1 MSFKALVADDEY
13 LIRRGIISFLNNY
26 EDFEVVAEAE
36 DGEMALEQAL
46 KNPVDVYFVD
56 INMPFLNGLEFIQEL
71 KKIRPKALVVMITG
85 YDRFD
90 YAREALKLGTF
101 EYLLKPIMEDTFDEM
116 IQRVRKRLEE
126 DMKENKYLEWAQ
138 AMLTQS
144 RGHLID
150 TFLPKVLEGH
160 FTNEE
165 IVERMLYLKLYIPI
179 KFTMVLIQMEYQD
192 SFDVGKRWDDDLLFF
207 AAKNI
212 GNEIFNNRPDTGCCQ
227 DAYGNL
233 VIILEEI
240 RIEEGRAKAEKC
252 QLVLENYMPVKVRI
266 VRESGNGHENLPEVY
281 QTAVSRLRELKGVS
295 AAIKEIKA
303 FVEQNYSKKDFSL
316 QEAAEHVNLSCQHLS
331 RIFKKEMGITFID
344 YVTSVRIRKSIDL
357 FQDEE
362 LKIYEIA
369 EQAGYATQH
378 YFSNVFKK
386 HLGVSPG
393 EYRKM
398 IMKK

>member
-13 LIRRGIISFLNNY
+13 LIRRGIIGFLNNY

-138 AMLTQS
+138 AMLVRS
-144 RGHLID
+144 RDHLID
-150 TFLPKVLEGH
+150 DFLPKVLEGH

-165 IVERMLYLKLYIPI
+165 IEERMRYLKLYIPI
-179 KFTMVLIQMEYQD
+179 NFTIVLIQMEYQE
-192 SFDVGKRWDDDLLFF
+192 SFDIEKCWDDDLLFF

-212 GNEIFNNRPDTGCCQ
+212 GNEIFNRLHDTGCCQ

-233 VIILEEI
+233 VVISEKIRKEE
-240 RIEEGRAKAEKC
+240 EKAKAEEC
-252 QLVLENYMPVKVRI
+252 QAVLENYMPVKVRI
-266 VRESGNGHENLPEVY
+266 VWESGSEYENLPEVY

-295 AAIKEIKA
+295 TAIKEIKA

-316 QEAAEHVNLSCQHLS
+316 QDAAEHVNLSCQHLS

-344 YVTSVRIRKSIDL
+344 YLTSVRIRKSIDL

-393 EYRKM
+393 EYRRM
-398 IMKK
+398 IREK